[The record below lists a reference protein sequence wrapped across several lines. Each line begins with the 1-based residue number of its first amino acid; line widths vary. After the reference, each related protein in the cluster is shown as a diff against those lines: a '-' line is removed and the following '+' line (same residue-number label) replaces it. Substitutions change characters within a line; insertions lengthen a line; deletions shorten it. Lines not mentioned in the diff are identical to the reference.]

1 MLIEFAPRANAR
13 STGLEI
19 RGTEIRGTVY
29 LIDPWQFVGPLL
41 NRHIPAGT
49 GGSKITLFE
58 LGILSPELVPR
69 IEATGGSAN
78 SSRST
83 CSDYPLSPGDLS

>member
-13 STGLEI
+13 STGLEIRGTEI

-58 LGILSPELVPR
+58 LGILSPELLFELG
-69 IEATGGSAN
+69 I
-78 SSRST
+78 
-83 CSDYPLSPGDLS
+83 LSPELCPPN